1 MKINVKKLV
10 TGFLAFALLLGLIPG
25 NLAQA
30 ATDTKETATSAE
42 HITPTGL
49 SLSETE
55 AKVDT
60 YVKEYIG
67 KIVPGATVTVVKDG
81 QVVLQKEYGYSDVDN
96 KIEVDFESTMF
107 AYGNLSQIYT
117 WTAVMQLVEQGK
129 LDLNADILTY
139 LPKEFATKLG
149 EKLISVNPITLTN
162 LMNHTA
168 GFEETGHDTSFTDSS
183 NLQES
188 LEQGLLTTMPNQI
201 YVPGEVM
208 TGDSYSVSLAAYI
221 IEQVSGVSYKEYIK
235 TNILDKIGAKNTVFI
250 QNETDASQ
258 LGDAK
263 AIQYLNK
270 GSGNFVR
277 EAENYSNLYPTN
289 SIYGT
294 ASDLAKLMNELMW
307 GKEDG
312 ILLSKESLDT
322 MYTES
327 YAIIEG
333 ANKSLHGLYEYPADV
348 KAYYCDGGTTSTS
361 MMVLMPETGFG
372 LVITTNTSA
381 AIELLYGLS
390 YELLLGDEKATVSPE
405 DDLPSVA
412 TVTDREYVGT
422 KRPYSGAL
430 EFLGYF
436 ANCSK
441 FSRVDQDTISLG
453 SDEYKQVAP
462 YIYKYAGDNKSPLY
476 KTIASTLYFK
486 TDGTSMAY
494 KWSYS
499 VSGAAEYVYASGNKS
514 QKYLSMTIFLLVVSI
529 LFVVLAAIVS
539 VIGLIKDAI
548 KRRFSVKGVRF
559 AYSVFVVLLFLSIL
573 NNWAAFSD
581 ISSAQGIMASSINVH
596 IVLNI
601 ILSIIEFIAL
611 GYLVYR
617 MRNERQ
623 RLVKNLV
630 IVFTVLM
637 YIGSIYFLQTWNF
650 YTMIK

>member
-1 MKINVKKLV
+1 MNINVKKIV
-10 TGFLAFALLLGLIPG
+10 TGFLAFTLLLGLMPG
-25 NLAQA
+25 TLTQG
-30 ATDTKETATSAE
+30 ATDTKETTKSIDA
-42 HITPTGL
+42 ITPTGL

-67 KIVPGATVTVVKDG
+67 KIVPGAAVTVVKDG
-81 QVVLQKEYGYSDVDN
+81 QVVLQKEYGYSDVDA
-96 KIEVDFESTMF
+96 KKEVDSEGTMF
-107 AYGNLSQIYT
+107 YYGNLSQIYT

-139 LPKEFATKLG
+139 LPEEFATKLT
-149 EKLISVNPITLTN
+149 EKLISVKPITLTN

-168 GFEETGHDTSFTDSS
+168 GFEETGHDTNFTDSA
-183 NLQES
+183 NLKES
-188 LEQGLLTTMPNQI
+188 LEQGLLITMPNQI

-221 IEQVSGVSYKEYIK
+221 IEQVSGMSYKEYLQN
-235 TNILDKIGAKNTVFI
+235 NIFDKLGAKNTVLI
-250 QNETDASQ
+250 QNEADLSQ
-258 LGDAK
+258 LGDAR
-263 AIQYLNK
+263 AIQYLNQ
-270 GSGNFVR
+270 GSGNFVS
-277 EAENYSNLYPTN
+277 EEESYSNLYPSN

-294 ASDLAKLMNELMW
+294 ASDLAKLMIQLMW
-307 GKEDG
+307 GKEDS
-312 ILLSKESLDT
+312 ILLSKESLNT

-327 YAIIEG
+327 YAITEG
-333 ANKSLHGLYEYPADV
+333 ANASLHGLYEYPADV

-361 MMVLMPETGFG
+361 MMVMMPETGFG

-381 AIELLYGLS
+381 AIEMLYGLS
-390 YELLLGDEKATVSPE
+390 YELLLGEEKAKVSTG

-441 FSRVDQDTISLG
+441 FSRVNQDTISLG
-453 SDEYKQVAP
+453 SDQYKQVSP

-499 VSGAAEYVYASGNKS
+499 ASGTAEYVYDSQNKS
-514 QKYLSMTIFLLVVSI
+514 QNYLSMTIFLLVVSI
-529 LFVVLAAIVS
+529 MFVVLAAIVS
-539 VIGLIKDAI
+539 VLGLIKDAI
-548 KRRFSVKGVRF
+548 KRRFTVKNVRF
-559 AYSVFVVLLFLSIL
+559 AYSVFTVLLFLSIL
-573 NNWAAFSD
+573 NNWGAFSD

-601 ILSIIEFIAL
+601 ILSIVEFISL

-630 IVFTVLM
+630 IVLTVMM
-637 YIGSIYFLQTWNF
+637 YIGSVYFLQTWNF